1 MNRRGFGYGGIM
13 KKKFAGN
20 TSHSLSH
27 VLKRDF
33 QQNKYKYLLIL
44 PVLAYFVLFS
54 YKPMYGLVIAFKD
67 FRANLGIWA
76 SPWLTKSEFNPNG
89 LFRHFVNFFRDPYFF
104 RLIKNTLSISL
115 LTILFG
121 FPAPILLAILLNE
134 IRNMAFRRTVQT
146 ITYMPY
152 FISMVVV
159 ASLIRNYTAQNGIF
173 AQIAVALGGNGIN
186 YLMAPQYFY
195 PIYVISD
202 IWQHIGWN
210 SIIYLAAITGIDQ
223 EQYEAAI
230 IDGAGRFRRIL
241 SITIPN
247 LLPIIMVLFI
257 LRMGGILN
265 VGFEKII
272 LLYNQNIYSVA
283 DVISTFVYRRGIQ
296 NADYSYATA
305 VGLFNSVVNVIFLV
319 TANTLSRKYTQY
331 GLY

>member
-1 MNRRGFGYGGIM
+1 MKSGGRT
-13 KKKFAGN
+13 GPLLV
-20 TSHSLSH
+20 T
-27 VLKRDF
+27 VLKKDF

-44 PVLAYFVLFS
+44 PVLIYFILFS
-54 YKPMYGLVIAFKD
+54 YKPMYGLVIAFQD
-67 FRANLGIWA
+67 FRANLGIWR
-76 SPWLTKSEFNPNG
+76 SRWVG
-89 LFRHFVNFFRDPYFF
+89 LRNFVTFFRDPFFF
-104 RLIKNTLSISL
+104 RLFKNTLSISL
-115 LTILFG
+115 LSILFG
-121 FPAPILLAILLNE
+121 FPAPIILALLLNE
-134 IRNMAFRRTVQT
+134 IKNVTFKRTVQT

-159 ASLIRNYTAQNGIF
+159 ASLIRNYTTQNGLF
-173 AQIAVALGGNGIN
+173 SQIAIFFGGSGRNF
-186 YLMAPQYFY
+186 LMFPQYFY

-210 SIIYLAAITGIDQ
+210 SIIYLAAISGIDQ

-230 IDGAGRFRRIL
+230 IDGAGRFRRIFSVTL
-241 SITIPN
+241 PN

-272 LLYNQNIYSVA
+272 LLYNANIYSVA

-296 NADYSYATA
+296 EAAYSYATA

-319 TANTLSRKYTQY
+319 AANTLSRKYTEF
-331 GLY
+331 GLF

>member
-1 MNRRGFGYGGIM
+1 M
-13 KKKFAGN
+13 KVKKAN
-20 TSHSLSH
+20 SPSLAK
-27 VLKRDF
+27 VLAKDF

-44 PVLAYFVLFS
+44 PVLAYFILFS
-54 YKPMYGLVIAFKD
+54 YKPMYGLVIAFQD
-67 FRANLGIWA
+67 FRANLGIARSRWVGFRNFTA
-76 SPWLTKSEFNPNG
+76 FFN
-89 LFRHFVNFFRDPYFF
+89 DPYFF
-104 RLIKNTLSISL
+104 RLFKNTLSIS
-115 LTILFG
+115 ILSIIFG
-121 FPAPILLAILLNE
+121 FPAPIILAILLNE
-134 IRNMAFRRTVQT
+134 LKNIAFKRTVQT

-159 ASLIRNYTAQNGIF
+159 AGLIRNYSTRDGILSE
-173 AQIAVALGGNGIN
+173 IAMLFGGTGKNF
-186 YLMAPQYFY
+186 LMFPQYFY

-241 SITIPN
+241 SVTLPN

-272 LLYNQNIYSVA
+272 LLYNANIYSVA
-283 DVISTFVYRRGIQ
+283 DVISTFVYRRGIID
-296 NADYSYATA
+296 AAYSYATA
-305 VGLFNSVVNVIFLV
+305 VGLFNSVVNIVFLV
-319 TANTLSRKYTQY
+319 TANTLSRKYTEL
-331 GLY
+331 GLF